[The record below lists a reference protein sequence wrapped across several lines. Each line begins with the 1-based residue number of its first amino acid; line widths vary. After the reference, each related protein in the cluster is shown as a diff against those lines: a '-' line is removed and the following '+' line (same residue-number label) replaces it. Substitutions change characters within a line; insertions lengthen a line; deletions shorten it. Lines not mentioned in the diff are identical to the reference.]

1 MTTILEISKAGEVAI
16 SLLDDGG
23 IVTHSV
29 PLFSLT
35 GDEMS
40 SLYHARS
47 HAEEA
52 GWQTYGDWNE
62 GEEFSFIPVVPKP
75 LTLTFVGG
83 ELPEAEAIR
92 YAKNA
97 GFDVGGVVK
106 QVSEPELGKTFIS
119 FSMEL
124 PNGWEWGD
132 GPF

>member
-1 MTTILEISKAGEVAI
+1 MTTILEISKAGDVAV
-16 SLLDDGG
+16 SLLNADG
-23 IVTHSV
+23 IITRSV

-35 GDEMS
+35 GEEMS

-47 HAEEA
+47 HAEDA

-62 GEEFSFIPVVPKP
+62 SDEFSFIEVVPKP
-75 LTLTFVGG
+75 LTLAFVGG
-83 ELPEAEAIR
+83 ELPDEQAIK

-97 GFDVGGVVK
+97 GYEVGSVVK
-106 QVSEPELGKTFIS
+106 QAYEPELGKTYIS

-124 PNGWEWGD
+124 PNGWQWGD